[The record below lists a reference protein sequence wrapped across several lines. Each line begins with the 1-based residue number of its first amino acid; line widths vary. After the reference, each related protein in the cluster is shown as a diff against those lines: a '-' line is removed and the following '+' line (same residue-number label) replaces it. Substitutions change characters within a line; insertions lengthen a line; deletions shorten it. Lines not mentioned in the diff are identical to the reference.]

1 MKKLLL
7 EHEKEG
13 TQMSIS
19 AYLRRDMTRTIS
31 LTFIILI
38 LIGSFVICFNREII
52 NKDNSTISQNNET
65 ASEKGMQSPSET
77 KREKDTLPPVVSAS
91 DFEITVGDSIRYKSH
106 ISVSDNEDANP
117 LIEIDNSA
125 VDPDKPGNYTVTYT
139 VTDHAGNATVA
150 SVILTIKG
158 KDAHER
164 DLFLAERS
172 KSILD
177 DILDAQM
184 NDMQKAYAIY
194 HYVINHIGYSGS
206 SDKSDYRIAAADGL
220 KSGTGDCFTYFAVSK
235 LLLDAAGIQNVD
247 VVKLRLSKD
256 RPRHYWSLINVGTGW
271 YHYDSTRFSTNF
283 NLFMLT
289 DKELKS
295 WDNKYYRNC
304 HRFSSEGLPE
314 RSTVSVQKMIDYS
327 SASLKRKD

>member
-1 MKKLLL
+1 M
-7 EHEKEG
+7 
-13 TQMSIS
+13 
-19 AYLRRDMTRTIS
+19 
-31 LTFIILI
+31 
-38 LIGSFVICFNREII
+38 
-52 NKDNSTISQNNET
+52 
-65 ASEKGMQSPSET
+65 
-77 KREKDTLPPVVSAS
+77 
-91 DFEITVGDSIRYKSH
+91 
-106 ISVSDNEDANP
+106 
-117 LIEIDNSA
+117 
-125 VDPDKPGNYTVTYT
+125 TYT